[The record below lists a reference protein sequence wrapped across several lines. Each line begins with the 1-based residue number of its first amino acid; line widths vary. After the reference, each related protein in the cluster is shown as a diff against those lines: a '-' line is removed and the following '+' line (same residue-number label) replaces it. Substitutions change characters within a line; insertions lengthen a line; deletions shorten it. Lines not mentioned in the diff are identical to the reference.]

1 MKQRKLRVAG
11 GVVDDGKMLLVELG
25 GVGLV

>member
-25 GVGLV
+25 VGLV